1 MIRTMIKE
9 LNELELALE
18 TAQGEELAALT
29 AKKEALAVRFKQ
41 LTPEQKVLM
50 ARYPRRP
57 KIDHYSSAL
66 FTDFFTQRGDRQ
78 CREDSSILGGIALY
92 HGRPVPVIGH

>member
-9 LNELELALE
+9 LDDLELALE
-18 TAQGEELAALT
+18 TAQGEEREAL
-29 AKKEALAVRFKQ
+29 EQQRQALAVRFTQ

-57 KIDHYSSAL
+57 KIDHYIAAL
-66 FTDFFTQRGDRQ
+66 FIQLHQ
-78 CREDSSILGGIALY
+78 PVKGGSGFRPAL
-92 HGRPVPVIGH
+92 

>member
-9 LNELELALE
+9 LDDLELALE
-18 TAQGEELAALT
+18 TAQDEERDALLAKRAV
-29 AKKEALAVRFKQ
+29 LAQRFRN

-57 KIDHYSSAL
+57 KIDQYIGAL

-78 CREDSSILGGIALY
+78 CREDTSILGGIALF
-92 HGRPVPVIGH
+92 HGSRYERV